1 MTTFVVLAAALAL
14 LASLAI
20 AIPLVRANGAVK
32 QAPWTALAV
41 TAVLLVGAAGLYGT
55 FSNWSWTQ
63 PPPATDAPQNMVS
76 SLARRLQ
83 SNPNDFD
90 GWMMLGRSYSV
101 LQQQPLA
108 IRAYERANQLANGK
122 NPEALV
128 ALAEALAVQDENALS
143 GRAGRLIEQALE
155 LAPNSPKALFYG
167 AVSALQR
174 GALPLARERFVAL
187 LALNPPDNVKPLL
200 QRQIDTI
207 DQRLAGGASPSAE
220 NASPTSSGSAP
231 TTATSGAAPAVRIKV
246 ALAPNVKMDAASDA
260 PLFVFVRDPKQPGP
274 PLAVKRLTTHF
285 PQTVELTAADAMVAG
300 RAFTAGQDVEVV
312 ARIARSGSPIAHSGD
327 PFGQVGYHIGRDG
340 VVEVLIDRLT
350 P

>member
-14 LASLAI
+14 LASVAI
-20 AIPLVRANGAVK
+20 AIPLVRTDAAVK
-32 QAPWTALAV
+32 QAPWTALIV
-41 TAVLLVGAAGLYGT
+41 TAVLLVGAAGLYGA

-63 PPPATDAPQNMVS
+63 PPPAADAPQNMVS
-76 SLARRLQ
+76 TLARRLQ

-174 GALPLARERFVAL
+174 GALPLARERFVRL
-187 LALNPPDNVKPLL
+187 LVLNPPDNVKPLL

-207 DQRLAGGASPSAE
+207 DQRLAGGASAPNAPPASSQSAVT
-220 NASPTSSGSAP
+220 P
-231 TTATSGAAPAVRIKV
+231 ATSGVAPAVRIKV
-246 ALAPNVKMDAASDA
+246 ALAPNVKMDGALDA

-274 PLAVKRLTTHF
+274 PLAVKRLTTRF